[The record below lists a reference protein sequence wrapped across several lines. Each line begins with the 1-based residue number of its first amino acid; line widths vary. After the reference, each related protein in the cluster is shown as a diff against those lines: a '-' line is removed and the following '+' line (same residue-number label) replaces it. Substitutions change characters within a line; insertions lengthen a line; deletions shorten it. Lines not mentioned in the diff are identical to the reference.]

1 MEWEAPEL
9 YFSIIIKPLG
19 ISASGF
25 STFSQMLS
33 IFYCNLCSYIYVY
46 LLKCKKFFT
55 DFFPIPV
62 QTVCVA
68 QTLVNYC
75 LHARPGYVTPMF

>member
-1 MEWEAPEL
+1 MYISLIKLFRAGTHVSCDVFTYLIRRMEQEVPEL
-9 YFSIIIKPLG
+9 YFSITKPLG

-46 LLKCKKFFT
+46 LLK
-55 DFFPIPV
+55 
-62 QTVCVA
+62 
-68 QTLVNYC
+68 L
-75 LHARPGYVTPMF
+75 

>member
-1 MEWEAPEL
+1 MYISLFELFRENTCVSCDVFTYLRRMEWDVPEL
-9 YFSIIIKPLG
+9 YFTIIRLLG

-46 LLKCKKFFT
+46 LLK
-55 DFFPIPV
+55 
-62 QTVCVA
+62 
-68 QTLVNYC
+68 L
-75 LHARPGYVTPMF
+75 

>member
-1 MEWEAPEL
+1 MYISLIKFFGEGTHVSCDVFTYLKRRMEWEVPEL
-9 YFSIIIKPLG
+9 YFSIIKPLG

-46 LLKCKKFFT
+46 LLK
-55 DFFPIPV
+55 
-62 QTVCVA
+62 
-68 QTLVNYC
+68 L
-75 LHARPGYVTPMF
+75 